1 MECSVALEQLLQAG
15 GCCCCWRFVAGLDW
29 ALAG

>member
-15 GCCCCWRFVAGLDW
+15 GCCCWRFVAGLDW